1 MSGMLA
7 RLHLAGF
14 AKLMVY
20 LRPYWKG
27 MAISVSS
34 GTLHHLFAIAG
45 TALAAYLVGLAATGG
60 GREQIWPLLP
70 VLAVLVTL
78 RVIMYFTDMYVAH
91 EVAFRILVEFRIKI
105 YQAVERVAPAY
116 LLNTRSGQL
125 ASTLMADTEVL
136 EWFFAHT
143 AGSFLV
149 AVLVSLVTLVM
160 LGFIHLLLPLAVLPW
175 MIVLF
180 SVPFW
185 LRLRADRQGRDTRDK
200 LAEINSEAVDGVQGL
215 REIIS
220 FNYEKGFLDRL
231 RLYSD
236 CLGHSLIVYGKRLGF
251 EGAMLN
257 IFSSLAIICVLGL
270 SAYLIVNGRMGYN
283 WLPVAVILSVSI
295 FIPILEISNMARNFG
310 IITAAIDRVYA
321 VMETPETVRDSA
333 AGAPA
338 AAPQAE
344 ISFSGVWFRYRDN
357 LPDVLKNVSF
367 TVAEGETVALVG
379 HSGAG
384 KTTCINLLQ
393 RFWDVQRGR
402 IAIGGT
408 DLRELPLEYLRGLIT
423 VVPQDIYL
431 FNTSIME
438 NIRLGRPEATA
449 EEVQEA
455 ARAAYIHDFITGLP
469 DGYDTMAGERGVKM
483 SGGQKQ
489 RIAIARALLKNSPI
503 LIMDEALSS
512 LDTENER
519 LLQKS
524 IKNLRRGRTT
534 IIVAHR
540 LSTFRDADKLVVLD
554 NGRVVET
561 GTHAELVSKGGYYS
575 DFISSQAA
583 AAG

>member
-1 MSGMLA
+1 LSGMLA

-14 AKLMVY
+14 AKLLVY

-34 GTLHHLFAIAG
+34 GTFHHLFAIAG
-45 TALAAYLVGLAATGG
+45 TALTAYLVGLAATGG
-60 GREQIWPLLP
+60 GREQIWPFLP
-70 VLAVLVTL
+70 VLALLVTL

-116 LLNTRSGQL
+116 LLNMRSGQL

-149 AVLVSLVTLVM
+149 AVLVSLVTLGM
-160 LGFIHLLLPLAVLPW
+160 LGLIHWLLPLAVLPW

-185 LRLRADRQGRDTRDK
+185 LRTRADRQGRDTRDK

-220 FNYEKGFLDRL
+220 YNYEKGFLDRL

-236 CLGHSLIVYGKRLGF
+236 RLGHSLIVYGKRLGF

-270 SAYLIVNGRMGYN
+270 SAYLIVHGRMEYS
-283 WLPVAVILSVSI
+283 WLPVAVILSASI

-310 IITAAIDRVYA
+310 IITAAVDRVYA

-338 AAPQAE
+338 AAPRAE
-344 ISFSGVWFRYRDN
+344 ISFSEVWFRYRDD

-367 TVAEGETVALVG
+367 TVGEGETVALVG

-393 RFWDVQRGR
+393 RFWDVNRGR
-402 IAIGGT
+402 ITIGGI
-408 DLRELPLEYLRGLIT
+408 DLRELPLDYLRGLIT

-438 NIRLGRPEATA
+438 NIRLGKPEASA
-449 EEVQEA
+449 EEVREA
-455 ARAAYIHDFITGLP
+455 ARAAYIHEFISGLP
-469 DGYDTMAGERGVKM
+469 DGYDTVAGERGVKM

-540 LSTFRDADKLVVLD
+540 LSTFRDADKLVVLN
-554 NGRVVET
+554 NGEVVET
-561 GTHAELVSKGGYYS
+561 GTHADLIGKGGYYS

-583 AAG
+583 VAG